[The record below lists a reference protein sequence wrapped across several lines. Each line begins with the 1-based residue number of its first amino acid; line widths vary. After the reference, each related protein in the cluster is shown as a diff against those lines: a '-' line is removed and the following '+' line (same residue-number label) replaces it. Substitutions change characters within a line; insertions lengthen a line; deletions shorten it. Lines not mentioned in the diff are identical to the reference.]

1 MFKEIKMEN
10 MKGCCKSCEDY
21 FGRRKTMFEEV
32 KIEKVN
38 GYCGICEDYAK
49 EHLTTPTKIA
59 VMSCEGACARGEVS
73 RRAANMIA
81 HKISKEN
88 TVRICLGGAFTK
100 EGGQRNLVQ
109 TSHKILAIEG
119 CFINCSSRM
128 MKGVLPE
135 ITPLV
140 INADNLH
147 DTELPFGIDE
157 VSDEDFNALAKTVA
171 EKIVEKYINSDCEP
185 NASNEGR
192 CC

>member
-1 MFKEIKMEN
+1 
-10 MKGCCKSCEDY
+10 
-21 FGRRKTMFEEV
+21 MFEEV
-32 KIEKVN
+32 KIEKVD
-38 GYCGICEDYAK
+38 GHCGICEDYAK
-49 EHLTTPTKIA
+49 KHLTTPTKIA

-100 EGGQRNLVQ
+100 GGGQRNLVR

-147 DTELPFGIDE
+147 DTELPFGLDE
-157 VSDEDFNALAKTVA
+157 VSDEIFNTLAQTVA
-171 EKIVEKYINSDCEP
+171 EAIVEKFINGDYEP
-185 NASNEGR
+185 SVPSKG
-192 CC
+192 CCDRPVG